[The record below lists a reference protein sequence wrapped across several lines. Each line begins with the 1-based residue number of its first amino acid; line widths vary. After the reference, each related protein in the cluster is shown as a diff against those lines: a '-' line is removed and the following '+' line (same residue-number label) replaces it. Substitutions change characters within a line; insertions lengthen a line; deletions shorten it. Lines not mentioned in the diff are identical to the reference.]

1 VEPDLALVK
10 FKKLVGGGMI
20 KIVNSTVP
28 SALFKLGYNE
38 AEVNAIVSYIDATG
52 TIEGAPGIKP
62 EHLAVFDCSFKPAK
76 GTRSIHYM
84 GHVKMM
90 AATQPFLSGAISKTV
105 NLPQDCSVEDI
116 AEAYLEAW
124 RQGIKAVAIYRDNS
138 KGTQPLNVTAQTDDK
153 KGTRAVATADVAAA
167 PASTGI
173 SPEAAQALAAAAA
186 ASATAV
192 AQQQIAALEAQ
203 MRAINEASTQNAD
216 ALDAQAPP
224 RAVRHRLP
232 GERASV
238 THKFGLGGHEGYITV
253 GLYPNG
259 SPGEI
264 FIRMAK
270 EGSTVSGLMDSFA
283 TAVSISLQH
292 GVPLRVLC
300 EKFAHTR
307 FEPSGWTGNPEIGYA
322 KSIMD
327 YIFRWIQMRFLSGQQ
342 LDLFAGLT
350 PAASVP
356 VEGTVTEPGGTV
368 NLAPSAAPE
377 AVIPGSTAT
386 EAPGQPAFASE
397 LAPTMAGDL
406 LPQAPAMRDP
416 RHTVPAAL
424 ASLADT
430 SPQTILQREARGH
443 APVALSDQDIFNNGG
458 GSQFSSPYDR
468 ARAMQENAHDQFE
481 GRTPPQRG
489 IAPEPTP
496 AAAGNRGQQI
506 TDNMVNRDLY
516 GSRGGASVHPSD
528 RMKEMYEMGD
538 SPSCATCGAIMTRS
552 GSCYRCMSC
561 GSTSGC
567 S

>member
-1 VEPDLALVK
+1 
-10 FKKLVGGGMI
+10 M
-20 KIVNSTVP
+20 
-28 SALFKLGYNE
+28 
-38 AEVNAIVSYIDATG
+38 
-52 TIEGAPGIKP
+52 
-62 EHLAVFDCSFKPAK
+62 
-76 GTRSIHYM
+76 
-84 GHVKMM
+84 
-90 AATQPFLSGAISKTV
+90 
-105 NLPQDCSVEDI
+105 
-116 AEAYLEAW
+116 
-124 RQGIKAVAIYRDNS
+124 
-138 KGTQPLNVTAQTDDK
+138 
-153 KGTRAVATADVAAA
+153 
-167 PASTGI
+167 
-173 SPEAAQALAAAAA
+173 
-186 ASATAV
+186 
-192 AQQQIAALEAQ
+192 
-203 MRAINEASTQNAD
+203 
-216 ALDAQAPP
+216 
-224 RAVRHRLP
+224 
-232 GERASV
+232 
-238 THKFGLGGHEGYITV
+238 

-356 VEGTVTEPGGTV
+356 VEGTVTEPGGMV
-368 NLAPSAAPE
+368 NLTAPAAPE
-377 AVIPGSTAT
+377 AAVPSPSRESRDVRVSTEVPEQSAL
-386 EAPGQPAFASE
+386 ASDA
-397 LAPTMAGDL
+397 APTMVGDL

-416 RHTVPAAL
+416 RHAVPAAL

-430 SPQTILQREARGH
+430 SPQTILQREARGQ
-443 APVALSDQDIFNNGG
+443 AQVALSDQDIFNNGG
-458 GSQFSSPYDR
+458 GSQYSSPYDR
-468 ARAMQENAHDQFE
+468 ARAMQENARDHFE

-506 TDNMVNRDLY
+506 TDNMVNRGLY
-516 GSRGGASVHPSD
+516 GSRGADSVHPSD

>member
-1 VEPDLALVK
+1 
-10 FKKLVGGGMI
+10 
-20 KIVNSTVP
+20 
-28 SALFKLGYNE
+28 
-38 AEVNAIVSYIDATG
+38 
-52 TIEGAPGIKP
+52 
-62 EHLAVFDCSFKPAK
+62 
-76 GTRSIHYM
+76 M
-84 GHVKMM
+84 GHIKMM

-105 NLPQDCSVEDI
+105 NLPQDCSAEDI

-138 KGTQPLNVTAQTDDK
+138 KGTQPLNVTAQTDADK
-153 KGTRAVATADVAAA
+153 KGTKAVTATPAAAADVAAPA
-167 PASTGI
+167 PAGI
-173 SPEAAQALAAAAA
+173 SPEAARALAGAAV
-186 ASATAV
+186 ASATAG
-192 AQQQIAALEAQ
+192 AQEQIAALEAQ
-203 MRAINEASTQNAD
+203 INSMTEASTQNAD

-232 GERASV
+232 AERASV

-350 PAASVP
+350 PHASVP
-356 VEGTVTEPGGTV
+356 VEGTVSEPGGRV
-368 NLAPSAAPE
+368 NLTVPE
-377 AVIPGSTAT
+377 ASVEVTEQSALASDAT
-386 EAPGQPAFASE
+386 SME
-397 LAPTMAGDL
+397 GDL
-406 LPQAPAMRDP
+406 LPQAPVTRDW
-416 RHTVPAAL
+416 RHTVPSAL
-424 ASLADT
+424 ASLVDT
-430 SPQTILQREARGH
+430 SPQTILQREARGQ
-443 APVALSDQDIFNNGG
+443 APIPLSDQDIFNNGG
-458 GSQFSSPYDR
+458 GSQYSNPYDR
-468 ARAMQENAHDQFE
+468 ARTMQENAHDQFG
-481 GRTPPQRG
+481 GRTPPLHG

-496 AAAGNRGQQI
+496 TVGRERSHQI
-506 TDNMVNRDLY
+506 TDNMVDRGLY
-516 GSRGGASVHPSD
+516 GSGGGASVHPSD